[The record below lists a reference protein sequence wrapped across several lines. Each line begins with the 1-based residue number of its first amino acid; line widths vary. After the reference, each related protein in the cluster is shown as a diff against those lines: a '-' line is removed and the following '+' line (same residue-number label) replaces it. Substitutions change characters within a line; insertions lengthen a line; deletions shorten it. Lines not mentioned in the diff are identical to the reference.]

1 MWRDWF
7 TFSRQDRRGILLLTT
22 LIVAVVVLLWTKPLW
37 HREEVVLLQG
47 PDSLASHLISL
58 VPSQPIVKI
67 ALHPFNPNTADS
79 LELLSVGFSPRVAR
93 NVLRYRAAGGVFRRP
108 EDLARIYG
116 LHDSV
121 FARVKSYIDIPPIER
136 EVKRKPSD
144 VVEPQPLLLPSDTV
158 KREHPYA
165 EYMRAKHK
173 IGEFVDLNK
182 ADTAE
187 LVRIPGIGPVY
198 AKMIV
203 DYRNKLGGFHSVAQL
218 RDLEA
223 LPEGLGD
230 WVYVS
235 APPAAMLNVNA
246 LSLTELRSHPYLSFY
261 QAKAI
266 VELRKREGDIRS
278 IRQLLFLEEFTE
290 ADIERLKPYLS
301 FE

>member
-1 MWRDWF
+1 
-7 TFSRQDRRGILLLTT
+7 
-22 LIVAVVVLLWTKPLW
+22 
-37 HREEVVLLQG
+37 
-47 PDSLASHLISL
+47 
-58 VPSQPIVKI
+58 
-67 ALHPFNPNTADS
+67 
-79 LELLSVGFSPRVAR
+79 
-93 NVLRYRAAGGVFRRP
+93 
-108 EDLARIYG
+108 
-116 LHDSV
+116 
-121 FARVKSYIDIPPIER
+121 
-136 EVKRKPSD
+136 
-144 VVEPQPLLLPSDTV
+144 
-158 KREHPYA
+158 
-165 EYMRAKHK
+165 MRAKHK